1 MTDMP
6 PAALLRAAAE
16 KVRGLAAE
24 AEREVDTNPY
34 WRSELTERPGWYANG
49 VRNALGGP
57 SGELAA
63 AMHPG
68 LGEAIAGWL
77 EHTAGLVESVARKR
91 PDAATPDAE
100 WLAPALEVARQLVE
114 GQS

>member
-1 MTDMP
+1 MNDQT

-16 KVRGLAAE
+16 KVRGLAAD
-24 AEREVDTNPY
+24 ADREVDTNPY

-49 VRNALGGP
+49 VRNALGGL

-68 LGEAIAGWL
+68 VG
-77 EHTAGLVESVARKR
+77 
-91 PDAATPDAE
+91 AA
-100 WLAPALEVARQLVE
+100 LADMLEVAAALGGFGHEHYRDCTPQTCLGVAALTVAQRILGTE
-114 GQS
+114 S

>member
-1 MTDMP
+1 MNDVT

-16 KVRGLAAE
+16 KVRGLAAD
-24 AEREVDTNPY
+24 ADREVDTNPY

-49 VRNALGGP
+49 VRNGLGGS

-68 LGEAIAGWL
+68 VGAALAAWL
-77 EHTAGLVESVARKR
+77 EHTAGLVESVARQR

-100 WLAPALEVARQLVE
+100 WLAPALAVARQIAGSE
-114 GQS
+114 S